1 MPFLPYEQVTH
12 LNASYIIARL
22 RQFIEEDI
30 PTSDITSEFFYSDTQ
45 TSTAYL
51 ENEEEII
58 FAGRQIVEQLPKLS
72 EAETKIEFF
81 YNDGDKIAPFTKIF
95 QITAPTRFLLAV
107 ERTLLNLLQRLCGIA
122 TNTKLF
128 VEIAEP
134 YGVRILD
141 TRKTTPGLRL
151 FEKYAVRCGGGWNH
165 RLNLSEGILIK
176 DNHIAAAG
184 SLTKAVDK
192 VRQRHFS
199 RFIEVEVE
207 NPSQLLEALVL
218 NVDGILLDNFTPD
231 DITKFVP
238 TIREQK
244 PNIFIEASGGITLD
258 TIGDYVKTG
267 VDAIS
272 IGALTHSARSVKM
285 HLEFIS

>member
-12 LNASYIIARL
+12 LDASYILTRL

-45 TSTAYL
+45 ISTAYL
-51 ENEEEII
+51 ENEEEIV
-58 FAGRQIVEQLPKLS
+58 FAGKQIIEQLPKLS
-72 EAETKIEFF
+72 EAETTIEFF
-81 YNDGDKIAPFTKIF
+81 CNDGDKIPPLTKIF
-95 QITAPTRFLLAV
+95 QITAPTRFLLAI
-107 ERTLLNLLQRLCGIA
+107 ERTILNLLQRLCGVA

-176 DNHIAAAG
+176 DNHIVAAG

-192 VRQRHFS
+192 VRQRHFA
-199 RFIEVEVE
+199 RFLEVEVE

-218 NVDGILLDNFTPD
+218 NVDGILLDNFTPG
-231 DITKFVP
+231 DIAKFVP
-238 TIREQK
+238 TIRERK
-244 PNIFIEASGGITLD
+244 PHIFIEASGGITLE

-267 VDAIS
+267 VDAVS
-272 IGALTHSARSVKM
+272 VGALTHSARSVKM